1 MRTGLTA
8 AGSFGWCMIF
18 WPGLSAAWRSGSF
31 RGLAVALLFVVG
43 LQTAWIGT
51 FVWPSLLSAWEAQL
65 LWWTLAASVLGSIVY
80 QAYYLAKFGDSDL
93 TRCSDRVLTE
103 AQSLYL
109 QGSYFEAEE
118 LLSPHVSHMEWDVE
132 AALWMASIYR
142 RTGRFEAAIL
152 VLQTLESLERAQWW
166 AAEIAQEQRKIKEIK
181 RNKRLESL

>member
-1 MRTGLTA
+1 M
-8 AGSFGWCMIF
+8 
-18 WPGLSAAWRSGSF
+18 
-31 RGLAVALLFVVG
+31 
-43 LQTAWIGT
+43 
-51 FVWPSLLSAWEAQL
+51 LSAWEAQL
-65 LWWTLAASVLGSIVY
+65 LWWALAASVLGSIVY

-152 VLQTLESLERAQWW
+152 VLQTLESLERAQGW

>member
-1 MRTGLTA
+1 
-8 AGSFGWCMIF
+8 MIF

-31 RGLAVALLFVVG
+31 RGLAVALLFVFG

-65 LWWTLAASVLGSIVY
+65 LWWALAASVLGSIVY

-152 VLQTLESLERAQWW
+152 VLQTLESLERAQGW